1 MNEIFITDASAVFAE
16 KLTLDETIIKGDK
29 FYFGKLEQDFE
40 SIDNERYDLRCNRV
54 LKYLV
59 DKLDLSSFRKDEIG
73 IVIGTT
79 NSGVEEFE
87 TTENKHHAEL
97 GNPAEFLKWY
107 LGTTNYSAC
116 VSTACTS
123 GAKAFST
130 ARKLLENGVCK
141 AVIAGGVDTLA
152 SMPSYGF
159 HALEVLSHERTNPF
173 SKNRDGISLGEGG
186 ALFVVTKA
194 ANVGR
199 DCEITDEYST
209 RGDCRVGKTQCP
221 HKNDG
226 IIHPVTLLGI
236 GETSDAYHSAT
247 PDPDGVQAVKAIQD
261 ALDDAN
267 LKPEDIDYINLHGT
281 GTISNDLMEANAIY
295 RVFGDKVPASSTKT
309 YTGHCLGAAA
319 SIEAFICYQI
329 LKGERNLPIHKFDGE
344 YDETLPKINLVT
356 ENTPQKDAKVCMSTS
371 FGFGGTNAVV
381 VLAAKQLGSEAAK
394 RDLDAKRQR
403 GIEAKSVSEADC
415 RVGKTQCPH
424 RNNENKPSPEF
435 LSSPQL
441 TKKFN
446 PLTEREGSAI
456 TSENSFHEVGHTSM
470 PTDKTNQQ
478 MMLGKYAQPT
488 TNQQNDVGIAMPT
501 YKTNSNLAAQPPSCL
516 AASCLPHSAPMVLID
531 EVLNVDMEN
540 QIVKTSVKIQDNK
553 MFFDKEINGISPLV
567 GIEFMA
573 QTIGCYA
580 YFKAG
585 KTIPKIGFL
594 LGTRQYE
601 NSLEKFENGKTYVIT
616 AQEIYGDNEL
626 VSFECLIYNEGEDEN
641 PENYI
646 AKATI
651 NAFQPKDAEKYIKE
665 LG

>member
-16 KLTLDETIIKGDK
+16 KLTLDDTIIKGDK

-40 SIDNERYDLRCNRV
+40 SIDNDRYDLRCNRV

-107 LGTTNYSAC
+107 LGTTNYATC

-186 ALFVVTKA
+186 ALFVVVKA

-226 IIHPVTLLGI
+226 AIRPVTLLGI

-267 LKPEDIDYINLHGT
+267 LKPEDVDYINLHGT

-295 RVFGDKVPASSTKT
+295 RVFGDKVPASSTKP

-356 ENTPQKDAKVCMSTS
+356 ENTPQKDVKVCMSTS

-381 VLAAKQLGSEAAK
+381 VLAARQLGSEAAK
-394 RDLDAKRQR
+394 RNCHLEKKPLPSVVIPSDSEGIQPINNQIKIKR
-403 GIEAKSVSEADC
+403 EN
-415 RVGKTQCPH
+415 
-424 RNNENKPSPEF
+424 RNNLAETDQA
-435 LSSPQL
+435 SS
-441 TKKFN
+441 
-446 PLTEREGSAI
+446 
-456 TSENSFHEVGHTSM
+456 H
-470 PTDKTNQQ
+470 
-478 MMLGKYAQPT
+478 LGILAS
-488 TNQQNDVGIAMPT
+488 NQQNDVGIAMPT
-501 YKTNSNLAAQPPSCL
+501 YKTTTNSNLAAQPPSCL

>member
-16 KLTLDETIIKGDK
+16 KLTLDDTIIKGDK

-107 LGTTNYSAC
+107 LGTTNYATC

-186 ALFVVTKA
+186 ALFVVVKVAKQLGSEA
-194 ANVGR
+194 AKR
-199 DCEITDEYST
+199 DLDAKMPRGEDAKSVSEI
-209 RGDCRVGKTQCP
+209 DCRVGKTQCP

-226 IIHPVTLLGI
+226 ATRPVTLLGI

-295 RVFGDKVPASSTKT
+295 RVFGDKVPASSTKP

-356 ENTPQKDAKVCMSTS
+356 ENTPQKDVKVCMSTS

-381 VLAAKQLGSEAAK
+381 IL
-394 RDLDAKRQR
+394 
-403 GIEAKSVSEADC
+403 ADC
-415 RVGKTQCPH
+415 RVGKTQSPH

-456 TSENSFHEVGHTSM
+456 TNENSFHEVDHTSM

-478 MMLGKYAQPT
+478 MIT
-488 TNQQNDVGIAMPT
+488 
-501 YKTNSNLAAQPPSCL
+501 TNSNLAAQPPSCL

-540 QIVKTSVKIQDNK
+540 QIVKTSVKIHDNK
-553 MFFDKEINGISPLV
+553 IFFNKEINGISPLV

-601 NSLEKFENGKTYVIT
+601 NSLEKFENSKTYVIT

>member
-16 KLTLDETIIKGDK
+16 KLTLDDTIIKGDK

-40 SIDNERYDLRCNRV
+40 SIDNDRYDLRCNRV
-54 LKYLV
+54 LKYLI

-107 LGTTNYSAC
+107 LGTTNYATC

-130 ARKLLENGVCK
+130 ARKLLENRVCK
-141 AVIAGGVDTLA
+141 AVIVGGVDTLA

-186 ALFVVTKA
+186 ALFVVVKA
-194 ANVGR
+194 AEQLGSEAAKRN
-199 DCEITDEYST
+199 CHLEKKQLPS
-209 RGDCRVGKTQCP
+209 DCRVGKTQCP

-295 RVFGDKVPASSTKT
+295 RVFGDKVPASSTKPL
-309 YTGHCLGAAA
+309 TGHCLGAAA

-356 ENTPQKDAKVCMSTS
+356 ENTPQKEVKVCMSTS

-381 VLAAKQLGSEAAK
+381 ILAA
-394 RDLDAKRQR
+394 
-403 GIEAKSVSEADC
+403 
-415 RVGKTQCPH
+415 
-424 RNNENKPSPEF
+424 
-435 LSSPQL
+435 
-441 TKKFN
+441 
-446 PLTEREGSAI
+446 
-456 TSENSFHEVGHTSM
+456 
-470 PTDKTNQQ
+470 
-478 MMLGKYAQPT
+478 
-488 TNQQNDVGIAMPT
+488 NQQNDVGIAMPT
-501 YKTNSNLAAQPPSCL
+501 YKTTSNSNLAAQPPSCL

-540 QIVKTSVKIQDNK
+540 QIVKTSVKIHDNK
-553 MFFDKEINGISPLV
+553 IFFNKEINGISPLV

-580 YFKAG
+580 YYKAG

-601 NSLEKFENGKTYVIT
+601 NKLEKFENGKTYILT
-616 AQEIYGDNEL
+616 AREIYGDNEL

>member
-16 KLTLDETIIKGDK
+16 KLTLDDTIIKGDK

-40 SIDNERYDLRCNRV
+40 SIDNDRYDLRCNRV
-54 LKYLV
+54 LKYLI

-107 LGTTNYSAC
+107 LGTTNYATC

-130 ARKLLENGVCK
+130 ARKLLENRVCK
-141 AVIAGGVDTLA
+141 AVIVGGVDTLA

-186 ALFVVTKA
+186 ALFVVVKA
-194 ANVGR
+194 AEQLGSEAAKR
-199 DCEITDEYST
+199 DLDAKMPRCIEVKPVSEIKDDKTIRRKDDKYKTEAISRHSEALPSRKNPADTNLIQSQGIKINSTETDQASMHL
-209 RGDCRVGKTQCP
+209 GIFASNHQ
-221 HKNDG
+221 NDG
-226 IIHPVTLLGI
+226 IIHKVAILGI

-295 RVFGDKVPASSTKT
+295 RIFGDKVPASSTKPL
-309 YTGHCLGAAA
+309 TGHCLGAAA

-356 ENTPQKDAKVCMSTS
+356 ENTPQKEVKVCMSTS

-381 VLAAKQLGSEAAK
+381 ILAS
-394 RDLDAKRQR
+394 
-403 GIEAKSVSEADC
+403 
-415 RVGKTQCPH
+415 
-424 RNNENKPSPEF
+424 
-435 LSSPQL
+435 
-441 TKKFN
+441 
-446 PLTEREGSAI
+446 
-456 TSENSFHEVGHTSM
+456 
-470 PTDKTNQQ
+470 
-478 MMLGKYAQPT
+478 
-488 TNQQNDVGIAMPT
+488 NQQNDVGIAMPT
-501 YKTNSNLAAQPPSCL
+501 YKTTSNSNLAAQPPSCL

-531 EVLNVDMEN
+531 EVLNVDMKN
-540 QIVKTSVKIQDNK
+540 QIVKTSVKIHDNK
-553 MFFDKEINGISPLV
+553 IFFNKEINGISPLV

-601 NSLEKFENGKTYVIT
+601 NKLEKFENGKTYILT
-616 AQEIYGDNEL
+616 AREIYGDNEL

-641 PENYI
+641 SENYI

>member
-16 KLTLDETIIKGDK
+16 KLTLDDTIIKGDK

-40 SIDNERYDLRCNRV
+40 SIDNDRYDLRCNRV

-107 LGTTNYSAC
+107 LGTTNYAAC

-123 GAKAFST
+123 GAKTFST

-186 ALFVVTKA
+186 ALFVVVKA
-194 ANVGR
+194 AEQLGSEAAKR
-199 DCEITDEYST
+199 DLDAKMPRGKEVKSVSEIKDDKTIRRKDDKYKTEAISRHCEITDEYST
-209 RGDCRVGKTQCP
+209 RGASNEIHICDSNMNDSYEREVISRCEALPSRKNPADTNLIQSQGIKINSTETDQASM
-221 HKNDG
+221 HLGIFASNHQNDG
-226 IIHPVTLLGI
+226 IIHKVAILGI

-295 RVFGDKVPASSTKT
+295 RVFGDKVPASSTKPL
-309 YTGHCLGAAA
+309 TGHCLGAAA

-356 ENTPQKDAKVCMSTS
+356 ENTPQKDVKVCMSTS

-381 VLAAKQLGSEAAK
+381 ILAS
-394 RDLDAKRQR
+394 
-403 GIEAKSVSEADC
+403 
-415 RVGKTQCPH
+415 
-424 RNNENKPSPEF
+424 
-435 LSSPQL
+435 
-441 TKKFN
+441 
-446 PLTEREGSAI
+446 
-456 TSENSFHEVGHTSM
+456 
-470 PTDKTNQQ
+470 
-478 MMLGKYAQPT
+478 
-488 TNQQNDVGIAMPT
+488 NQQNDVGIAMPT
-501 YKTNSNLAAQPPSCL
+501 YKTTSNSNLAAQPPSCL
-516 AASCLPHSAPMVLID
+516 AASCLLHSAPMVLID

-601 NSLEKFENGKTYVIT
+601 NKLEKFENGKTYILT
-616 AQEIYGDNEL
+616 AREIYGDNEL

-641 PENYI
+641 SENYI

>member
-1 MNEIFITDASAVFAE
+1 MNEIFITDASAVFTE
-16 KLTLDETIIKGDK
+16 KLIQDDTIIKGDK
-29 FYFGKLEQDFE
+29 FYFGKLEKDFE
-40 SIDNERYDLRCNRV
+40 PINNERYDLRCNRV
-54 LKYLV
+54 LKFLV
-59 DKLDLSSFRKDEIG
+59 DKLDLSEFGKDEIG

-79 NSGVEEFE
+79 NSGIEEFE
-87 TTENKHHAEL
+87 TSEDKHHAEL

-107 LGTTNYSAC
+107 LGTTNYAAC

-123 GAKAFST
+123 GVKAFST

-159 HALEVLSHERTNPF
+159 RALEVLSHEKTNPF
-173 SKNRDGISLGEGG
+173 SKNRNGISLGEGG
-186 ALFVVTKA
+186 ALFVVVKA
-194 ANVGR
+194 AEQLGSKVDNETDLDVGIAMPTYKIPS
-199 DCEITDEYST
+199 CS
-209 RGDCRVGKTQCP
+209 V
-221 HKNDG
+221 
-226 IIHPVTLLGI
+226 VSLLGI
-236 GETSDAYHSAT
+236 GETSDAYHAAT
-247 PDPDGVQAVKAIQD
+247 PDPDGVQAVKAIQA

-295 RVFGDKVPASSTKT
+295 KVFGDKIPASSTKPL
-309 YTGHCLGAAA
+309 TGHCLGAAA

-329 LKGERNLPIHKFDGE
+329 LKGERNIPIHKFDGE
-344 YDETLPKINLVT
+344 YDEILPKINLVT
-356 ENTPQKDAKVCMSTS
+356 KNTPQKDVKICLSTS

-381 VLAAKQLGSEAAK
+381 ILAAKQ
-394 RDLDAKRQR
+394 
-403 GIEAKSVSEADC
+403 
-415 RVGKTQCPH
+415 
-424 RNNENKPSPEF
+424 
-435 LSSPQL
+435 
-441 TKKFN
+441 
-446 PLTEREGSAI
+446 
-456 TSENSFHEVGHTSM
+456 
-470 PTDKTNQQ
+470 
-478 MMLGKYAQPT
+478 
-488 TNQQNDVGIAMPT
+488 QNDIGIAMPT
-501 YKTNSNLAAQPPSCL
+501 YTNSLSTTDTNHSPFTIHYSPAQN
-516 AASCLPHSAPMVLID
+516 CLPHSAPMVLID

-540 QIVKTSVKIQDNK
+540 QIVKTSVKIHDDK
-553 MFFDKEINGISPLV
+553 IFFNKEINGISPLV

-580 YFKAG
+580 YYKAG

-601 NSLEKFENGKTYVIT
+601 NSLEKFENGKTYIIT
-616 AQEIYGDNEL
+616 AREIYGDNEL

-651 NAFQPKDAEKYIKE
+651 NAFQPKDVEKYIKE

>member
-16 KLTLDETIIKGDK
+16 KLTLDDTIIKGDK

-40 SIDNERYDLRCNRV
+40 SIDNDRYDLRCNRV

-59 DKLDLSSFRKDEIG
+59 DKLDLSSFRKEEIG

-107 LGTTNYSAC
+107 LGTTNYATC

-130 ARKLLENGVCK
+130 ARKLLENRVCK
-141 AVIAGGVDTLA
+141 AVIVGGVDTLA

-186 ALFVVTKA
+186 ALFVIVKA
-194 ANVGR
+194 AEQLGSEAAKR
-199 DCEITDEYST
+199 DLDAKMPRCIEVKPVSEIKDDKTIRRKDDKYKTEAISRHSEALPSRKNPADTNLIQSQGIKINSTETDQASMHL
-209 RGDCRVGKTQCP
+209 GIFASNHQ
-221 HKNDG
+221 NDG
-226 IIHPVTLLGI
+226 IIHKVAILGI

-295 RVFGDKVPASSTKT
+295 RVFGDKVPASSTKPL
-309 YTGHCLGAAA
+309 TGHCLGAAA

-329 LKGERNLPIHKFDGE
+329 LKGERNLPIHNFDGE

-356 ENTPQKDAKVCMSTS
+356 ENTPQKDVKVCMSTS

-381 VLAAKQLGSEAAK
+381 ILAS
-394 RDLDAKRQR
+394 
-403 GIEAKSVSEADC
+403 
-415 RVGKTQCPH
+415 
-424 RNNENKPSPEF
+424 
-435 LSSPQL
+435 
-441 TKKFN
+441 
-446 PLTEREGSAI
+446 
-456 TSENSFHEVGHTSM
+456 
-470 PTDKTNQQ
+470 
-478 MMLGKYAQPT
+478 
-488 TNQQNDVGIAMPT
+488 NQQNDVGIAMPT
-501 YKTNSNLAAQPPSCL
+501 YKTTSNSNLAAQPPSCL

-540 QIVKTSVKIQDNK
+540 QIVKTSVKIHDNK
-553 MFFDKEINGISPLV
+553 IFFNKEINGISPLV

-601 NSLEKFENGKTYVIT
+601 NKLEKFENGKTYILT
-616 AQEIYGDNEL
+616 AREIYGDNEL

-641 PENYI
+641 SENYI